1 MSMDQIKSNIGK
13 SRYLTDNV
21 SPSMKNNDFLQ
32 KQIDS
37 YKNNIEHMF
46 KENLKREEEKR
57 IKST

>member
-1 MSMDQIKSNIGK
+1 
-13 SRYLTDNV
+13 
-21 SPSMKNNDFLQ
+21 MKNNDFLQ